1 MTALSDEEVVQGHVV
16 LGGPGYSG
24 YGQGIDKEVI
34 QGFLLLPMIIMVLVL
49 RRGQI
54 QIYELNTSD

>member
-16 LGGPGYSG
+16 LGGPG